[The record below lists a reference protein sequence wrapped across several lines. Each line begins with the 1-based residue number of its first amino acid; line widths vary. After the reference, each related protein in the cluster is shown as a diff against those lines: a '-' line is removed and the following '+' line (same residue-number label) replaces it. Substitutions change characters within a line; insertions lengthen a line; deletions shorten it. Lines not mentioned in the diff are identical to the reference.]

1 MSSKKVYLLNVNY
14 SIPIISV
21 TYNYQAHYLEI
32 REKAI
37 RYVVNQMDRYLLAQ
51 RDYRT
56 GCCVRVKHLVAK
68 VCCLVGGRLYGNYL
82 VSAYLIVKFLYV
94 VNAIGQIFLLDAFL
108 GIDYHL

>member
-1 MSSKKVYLLNVNY
+1 MLHICIFFYHFIRKIKILL
-14 SIPIISV
+14 
-21 TYNYQAHYLEI
+21 QAHYLEI

-56 GCCVRVKHLVAK
+56 GCCVRVKHLLAK